1 MNGQRQSRIAAALAA
16 ALSGLLAPWAIPPSA
31 QPATS
36 PSAAPATQ
44 RAPEDPDQEG
54 AGLRAAFLSGAPDEI
69 ARAGQRLSATQTAD
83 ALAGSDRE
91 LALAAASAA
100 PWVADRIWLLLAL
113 GEAARSPD
121 RPLAAAAARS
131 AARIAG
137 NLDGDQLLQRDVPA
151 DWVRARM
158 AEYRAQAADV
168 GRWTDVRVA
177 SLEVAAHLHRALVER
192 AAPSEPAYD
201 LAAVLADPEPELRRA
216 ALELTLGPLD
226 ADRRSLVA
234 ARVKSDEDPVVVA
247 AASQALC
254 EGLAFGEDAAPVLEA
269 LGRRG
274 LTRMRALV
282 ADRDEPAPAR
292 AAAALC
298 LHADGS
304 AASRAALDRLDQ
316 DEIDGAQA
324 PASEPE
330 RDDKKGKPDKP
341 EPRRRKRR
349 EAK

>member
-1 MNGQRQSRIAAALAA
+1 MNGQRQSRIAVALAA
-16 ALSGLLAPWAIPPSA
+16 ALAGLLPPSAVPPSA

-44 RAPEDPDQEG
+44 REPEPPDREQS
-54 AGLRAAFLSGAPDEI
+54 GLRAAFLSGAPDEL
-69 ARAGQRLSATQTAD
+69 ARAGQRLAAKEATD
-83 ALAGSDRE
+83 ALTGADRE

-100 PWVADRIWLLLAL
+100 PWVGDRIWLLVAL

-137 NLDGDQLLQRDVPA
+137 NLDGDQLLQRDVPP

-158 AEYRAQAADV
+158 AEYRAQAADA

-177 SLEVAAHLHRALVER
+177 SLEVAAHLHRALLER

-201 LAAVLADPEPELRRA
+201 LSAVLADPEPELRRA
-216 ALELTLGPLD
+216 ALELTIGPLD
-226 ADRRSLVA
+226 EDQRSLVA
-234 ARVKSDEDPVVVA
+234 ARVKSDEDPAVVA
-247 AASQALC
+247 AAAQALC

-282 ADRDEPAPAR
+282 ADSDEPAPAR
-292 AAAALC
+292 AAVALC

-304 AASRAALDRLDQ
+304 ASSRAALDRLDQ
-316 DEIDGAQA
+316 DEIDGAP

-330 RDDKKGKPDKP
+330 RDDKKGKPDKRDK
-341 EPRRRKRR
+341 RRRKRR

>member
-1 MNGQRQSRIAAALAA
+1 MNGQRKSRIAVALAA
-16 ALSGLLAPWAIPPSA
+16 ALSGLLQPSAVPPSA

-44 RAPEDPDQEG
+44 RAPEPPGEQ

-69 ARAGQRLSATQTAD
+69 SRAGQRLSADQAAD
-83 ALAGSDRE
+83 ALIGSDRE

-100 PWVADRIWLLLAL
+100 PWVADRIWLLIAL

-137 NLDGDQLLQRDVPA
+137 NLDGDQLLQRDVPP

-201 LAAVLADPEPELRRA
+201 LSAVLSDPEPELRRA
-216 ALELTLGPLD
+216 ALELTIGPLD
-226 ADRRSLVA
+226 EKQLSLVA
-234 ARVKSDEDPVVVA
+234 ARVKSDEDAAVVA
-247 AASQALC
+247 AAAQALC

-282 ADRDEPAPAR
+282 SDSDEPAPAR
-292 AAAALC
+292 AAVALC

-304 AASRAALDRLDQ
+304 SASRAALARLDKE
-316 DEIDGAQA
+316 EIDGAQP

-330 RDDKKGKPDKP
+330 RDEKKDKPDKRDK
-341 EPRRRKRR
+341 RRRKRR

>member
-1 MNGQRQSRIAAALAA
+1 MNGQRQSRLAVALVAALA
-16 ALSGLLAPWAIPPSA
+16 GLLQPSAVPPSA

-36 PSAAPATQ
+36 PSAAPATKLE
-44 RAPEDPDQEG
+44 PEPPDREQ
-54 AGLRAAFLSGAPDEI
+54 AGLRAAFLSGAPDEVS
-69 ARAGQRLSATQTAD
+69 RAGQRLSAKEATD
-83 ALAGSDRE
+83 ALTGSDRE

-100 PWVADRIWLLLAL
+100 PWVADRIWLLVAL
-113 GEAARSPD
+113 GQAARSPD

-137 NLDGDQLLQRDVPA
+137 NLDGDQLLQRDVPP

-177 SLEVAAHLHRALVER
+177 SLEVAAHLHRALLER

-201 LAAVLADPEPELRRA
+201 LSAVLADPEPELRRA
-216 ALELTLGPLD
+216 ALELTIGPLD
-226 ADRRSLVA
+226 EQQRSLVA
-234 ARVKSDEDPVVVA
+234 ARVKSDEDPAVVA
-247 AASQALC
+247 AAAQALC
-254 EGLAFGEDAAPVLEA
+254 EGLAFGEDAAPVLET

-274 LTRMRALV
+274 LARMRALV
-282 ADRDEPAPAR
+282 ADSDEPAPAR
-292 AAAALC
+292 AAVALC

-304 AASRAALDRLDQ
+304 ASSRAALDRLDQ
-316 DEIDGAQA
+316 EEIDGAQP
-324 PASEPE
+324 PAAEPE
-330 RDDKKGKPDKP
+330 RVEKKGKPDKRDK
-341 EPRRRKRR
+341 RRRKRR